1 MNFIKNTINFIKDSF
16 RMPSADV
23 MAIKELEQ
31 AKRELLAMQTA
42 KDYSSRMVE
51 YNQDRI
57 RRLTVHISKSTAIP
71 TLKDAV
77 QTPMGEQL

>member
-1 MNFIKNTINFIKDSF
+1 MNFIKNTINFVKDSF

-23 MAIKELEQ
+23 MAINELEQ

-71 TLKDAV
+71 TLKDEAV
-77 QTPMGEQL
+77 

>member
-1 MNFIKNTINFIKDSF
+1 MNFIKNTINFVKDSF

-57 RRLTVHISKSTAIP
+57 RRLTVQISKSTAIP
-71 TLKDAV
+71 TLKDAT

>member
-1 MNFIKNTINFIKDSF
+1 MKFITQTIEFIKESF
-16 RMPSADV
+16 RMPSADM

-57 RRLTVHISKSTAIP
+57 RRLTMHITKLNAVP
-71 TLKDAV
+71 TLTDTV
-77 QTPMGEQL
+77 